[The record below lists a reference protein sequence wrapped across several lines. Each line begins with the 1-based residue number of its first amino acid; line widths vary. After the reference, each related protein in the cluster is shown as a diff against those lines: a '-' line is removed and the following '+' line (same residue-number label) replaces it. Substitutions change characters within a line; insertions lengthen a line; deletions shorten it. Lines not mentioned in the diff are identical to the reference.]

1 MIYVIINKEVI
12 FIPKR
17 KTLPTFP
24 KYVGRTENE
33 KFLIQKSNPLLTLS
47 ETALT
52 LPELKILDAYLAR
65 INSHEPEKRQII
77 FEKGELENLLGI
89 TRILKKDLSDRID
102 NLFQTVTIQ
111 DDRFP
116 NKFKK
121 IALFESAECMQ
132 DENGLWQINLMC
144 TNSAMEYIFNVENLG
159 YLKYRLKNVVN
170 LTSRYSY
177 VLYLFLED
185 KFYIKNWRVDLDEL
199 KKMLNCNAETYD
211 EYKRFND
218 LILKKCKKEINQK
231 TTINFEY
238 VPIKKGRKVV
248 AIEFKIKRIPEKIE
262 TAAEIIP
269 TPNNNNNN
277 IGLPKGVTVL
287 PDQSER
293 SPEDSDFE
301 NLTQKEIE
309 LLCDNL
315 GNKFPNK
322 SPEALKKLLKSLYN
336 EMLLKS
342 KEPVKKPVSY
352 LLRMIDNLEPEKI
365 KEKTKK
371 KHSGKES
378 FCIEKYKLVAKYDE
392 LDRVEEYGE
401 NDPDYES
408 VKIRILNEIAELKA
422 IIKEKAGEE
431 L

>member
-1 MIYVIINKEVI
+1 MICLEVI

-24 KYVGRTENE
+24 EYVGGTENE
-33 KFLIQKSNPLLTLS
+33 KLLIQKSNPLLTLS
-47 ETALT
+47 ETAMT
-52 LPELKILDAYLAR
+52 LPELKILDAYLSK
-65 INSHEPEKRQII
+65 INSHEPDKRYVQ
-77 FEKGELENLLGI
+77 FEKGELEELLGI
-89 TRILKKDLSDRID
+89 TRMHRDELSRRIR
-102 NLFQTVTIQ
+102 NLFQVIEIR
-111 DDRFP
+111 DERKP
-116 NKFKK
+116 KGFKC
-121 IALFESAECMQ
+121 ISLFEIAECEQ
-132 DENGLWQINLMC
+132 DEDGLWKVNLMC
-144 TNSAMEYIFNVENLG
+144 TNSAVEYIFNIENLG

-185 KFYIKNWRVDLDEL
+185 KFYIKKWEVSLYEL
-199 KKMLNCNAETYD
+199 KKMLNCNAER
-211 EYKRFND
+211 YKEFKFFNSE
-218 LILKKCKKEINQK
+218 ILKKCKKEINEK

-262 TAAEIIP
+262 TATEIIP
-269 TPNNNNNN
+269 APDNN
-277 IGLPKGVTVL
+277 VL

-293 SPEDSDFE
+293 PSKNSDFE

-315 GNKFPNK
+315 GNKLPNK

-371 KHSGKES
+371 KHSGKEN
-378 FCIEKYKLVAKYDE
+378 FCIEMYE
-392 LDRVEEYGE
+392 LSSKRSMLSLFKNVDE
-401 NDPDYES
+401 NDPNEGMA
-408 VKIRILNEIAELKA
+408 KRQLLNEIAELEA
-422 IIKEKAGEE
+422 IIKEKTGKE

>member
-1 MIYVIINKEVI
+1 M
-12 FIPKR
+12 
-17 KTLPTFP
+17 
-24 KYVGRTENE
+24 GGTENE
-33 KFLIQKSNPLLTLS
+33 KLLIQKSNPLLTLS
-47 ETALT
+47 ETAMT
-52 LPELKILDAYLAR
+52 LPELKILDAYLSK
-65 INSHEPEKRQII
+65 INSHEPDKRYVQ
-77 FEKGELENLLGI
+77 FEKGELEELLGI
-89 TRILKKDLSDRID
+89 TRMHWDELSRRIR
-102 NLFQTVTIQ
+102 NLFQVIEIR
-111 DDRFP
+111 DERKP
-116 NKFKK
+116 KGFKC
-121 IALFESAECMQ
+121 ISLFEIAECEQ
-132 DENGLWQINLMC
+132 DEDGLWKVNLMC
-144 TNSAMEYIFNVENLG
+144 TNSAVEYIFNIENLG

-185 KFYIKNWRVDLDEL
+185 KFYIKKWEVSLDEL
-199 KKMLNCNAETYD
+199 KKMLNCNAER
-211 EYKRFND
+211 YKEFKFFNSE
-218 LILKKCKKEINQK
+218 ILKKCKKEINEK

-248 AIEFKIKRIPEKIE
+248 AIEFKIKRVSEKIE

-269 TPNNNNNN
+269 VPDNNN
-277 IGLPKGVTVL
+277 IVL

-293 SPEDSDFE
+293 SPEDSDFQ
-301 NLTQKEIE
+301 NLAPKEIE

-315 GNKFPNK
+315 GNKLPNK

-365 KEKTKK
+365 KEKPKK

-392 LDRVEEYGE
+392 LDRAEEYGE

-408 VKIRILNEIAELKA
+408 VKIRILNEIAELKV
-422 IIKEKAGEE
+422 IIKEKTGEE

>member
-1 MIYVIINKEVI
+1 M
-12 FIPKR
+12 PKR
-17 KTLPTFP
+17 KTLPPFP
-24 KYVGRTENE
+24 EYVGNTENE
-33 KFLIQKSNPLLTLS
+33 KLLIQKSNPLLTLS

-65 INSHEPEKRQII
+65 INSHEPEKRQIT

-102 NLFQTVTIQ
+102 NLFQIVTIQ
-111 DDRFP
+111 DNKFP

-185 KFYIKNWRVDLDEL
+185 KFYIKKWEVSLYEL
-199 KKMLNCNAETYD
+199 KKMLNCNAER
-211 EYKRFND
+211 YKEFKFFNSE
-218 LILKKCKKEINQK
+218 ILKKCKKEINEK

-248 AIEFKIKRIPEKIE
+248 AIEFKIKRVPEKIE
-262 TAAEIIP
+262 TATEIIP
-269 TPNNNNNN
+269 VPNNNNNNNN
-277 IGLPKGVTVL
+277 IGLPKEVTVL
-287 PDQSER
+287 PDQSEN
-293 SPEDSDFE
+293 SDFE

-315 GNKFPNK
+315 GNKLPNK

-352 LLRMIDNLEPEKI
+352 LLRMIDNLELEKI

-371 KHSGKES
+371 KHSGKEN
-378 FCIEKYKLVAKYDE
+378 FCIEMYE
-392 LDRVEEYGE
+392 LSSKRSMLSLFKNVDE
-401 NDPDYES
+401 NDPNEGMA
-408 VKIRILNEIAELKA
+408 KRQLLNEIAELEA
-422 IIKEKAGEE
+422 IIKEKTGEE

>member
-24 KYVGRTENE
+24 EYVGRTENE

-65 INSHEPEKRQII
+65 INSHEPEKRQIT

-185 KFYIKNWRVDLDEL
+185 KFYIKNWRVDLNEL

-248 AIEFKIKRIPEKIE
+248 AIEFKIKRISEKIE
-262 TAAEIIP
+262 TTTEIISAP
-269 TPNNNNNN
+269 DNN
-277 IGLPKGVTVL
+277 ILPEEQVTVL
-287 PDQSER
+287 PNQSER
-293 SPEDSDFE
+293 SPEDSTFE
-301 NLTQKEIE
+301 NLAQKEIE

-315 GNKFPNK
+315 GNKLPNK

-365 KEKTKK
+365 KEKSKK
-371 KHSGKES
+371 THSEKES
-378 FCIEKYKLVAKYDE
+378 FCIEMYE
-392 LDRVEEYGE
+392 LSSKRSMLSLFENVDE
-401 NDPDYES
+401 NDPDEGR
-408 VKIRILNEIAELKA
+408 VKRELLNEIAELEA
-422 IIKEKAGEE
+422 IIKEKTGEE

>member
-24 KYVGRTENE
+24 EYVGSTENE
-33 KFLIQKSNPLLTLS
+33 KLLIQKSNPLLTLS
-47 ETALT
+47 ETSMT

-65 INSHEPEKRQII
+65 INSHEPEKRQVK
-77 FEKGELENLLGI
+77 FEKGELEELLGI
-89 TRILKKDLSDRID
+89 TRMHREELSKRIR
-102 NLFQTVTIQ
+102 NLFQVVTIQ
-111 DDRFP
+111 DERKPD
-116 NKFKK
+116 KFEC
-121 IALFESAECMQ
+121 ISLFEKAKCEQ
-132 DENGLWQINLMC
+132 DEDGLWNVNLVC
-144 TNSAMEYIFNVENLG
+144 SSSAMEYIFNVESLG

-218 LILKKCKKEINQK
+218 LILKKCKKEINEK

-248 AIEFKIKRIPEKIE
+248 AIEFKIKRISEKIE
-262 TAAEIIP
+262 TTTEIISAP
-269 TPNNNNNN
+269 DNN
-277 IGLPKGVTVL
+277 ILLEEQVAVL
-287 PDQSER
+287 SDQSGHP
-293 SPEDSDFE
+293 SKDSDFE
-301 NLTQKEIE
+301 NLTQKEIK

-315 GNKFPNK
+315 GNKLPNK

-365 KEKTKK
+365 KEKPKK
-371 KHSGKES
+371 KHSGKEN

-392 LDRVEEYGE
+392 LDRAEEYRE

-408 VKIRILNEIAELKA
+408 VKRKILNEISELKA
-422 IIKEKAGEE
+422 IIKEKTGEE

>member
-1 MIYVIINKEVI
+1 M
-12 FIPKR
+12 PKR
-17 KTLPTFP
+17 KTLPPFP
-24 KYVGRTENE
+24 EYVGNTENE
-33 KFLIQKSNPLLTLS
+33 KLLIQKSNPLLTLS

-65 INSHEPEKRQII
+65 INSREPEKRRIT

-144 TNSAMEYIFNVENLG
+144 TNSAMEYIFNIENLG

-185 KFYIKNWRVDLDEL
+185 KFYIKKWQVSLDEL
-199 KKMLNCNAETYD
+199 KKMLNCNAER
-211 EYKRFND
+211 YKEFKFFNSE
-218 LILKKCKKEINQK
+218 ILKKCKKEINEK

-248 AIEFKIKRIPEKIE
+248 AIEFKIKRVSEKIE

-269 TPNNNNNN
+269 APDNN
-277 IGLPKGVTVL
+277 VL

-293 SPEDSDFE
+293 PSENSDFE

-315 GNKFPNK
+315 GNKLPNK

-336 EMLLKS
+336 EMLLRS

-365 KEKTKK
+365 KEKSKK
-371 KHSGKES
+371 THSGKES
-378 FCIEKYKLVAKYDE
+378 FCIEKYKLAAKYDE
-392 LDRVEEYGE
+392 LDRAEEYGE

-408 VKIRILNEIAELKA
+408 VKRKILNEIAELKE
-422 IIKEKAGEE
+422 IIKEKTGEE